1 MSLTATFEYTFL
13 YIFRVGTIDD
23 MQWDF
28 CHALVI
34 VAALNR
40 MSLLF
45 IHENKI
51 KNYSIYN
58 FISHCLIIVI
68 MLFCHQIQ

>member
-13 YIFRVGTIDD
+13 YIFMVGTIDD

-51 KNYSIYN
+51 KKSLY
-58 FISHCLIIVI
+58 L
-68 MLFCHQIQ
+68 